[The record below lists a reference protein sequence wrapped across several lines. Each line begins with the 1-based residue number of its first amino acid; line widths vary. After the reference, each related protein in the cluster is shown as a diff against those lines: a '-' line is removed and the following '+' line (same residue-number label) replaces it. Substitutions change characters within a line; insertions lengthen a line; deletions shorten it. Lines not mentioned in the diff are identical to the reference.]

1 MDTRNRRRRLTVSF
15 AAAAGLCLALLMLM
29 GAAFAFATTPT
40 ISDDA
45 PVLTNP
51 SFECD
56 QGVYTVTTPTG
67 SVVHIAGG
75 WSYASLVGDPDV
87 QSARIFAHGKSNPTD
102 PCASEASHVE
112 RLEGRDSA
120 VIFAR
125 DIETPPLPGKP
136 FDAVLYQRI
145 SATVG
150 VDYSVSGWLLSLC
163 GGTAN
168 DCPADAYIAKMV
180 GVDPTGG
187 LDPQADAVQWVESRA
202 PHARPNGVRI
212 GWVNL
217 QTSAV
222 ATVTQVMT
230 QLAADS
236 VVNATA
242 VVTGALTIFARLNS
256 PFQWH
261 GNHGYIDAFSVMR
274 APTITMSLLPTMTE
288 ALTLPVAWTSS
299 LSADILAI
307 PGGNYTA
314 LVDIEARHAI
324 SGVWRTL
331 VQDGVGV
338 GSVVFTAPCRNALY
352 QFRGRVRAEQIE
364 GQGGVFPNHRYPG
377 SWSEPLSVLFASPA
391 FSPTVPIGTNFV
403 YLPVVANVG
412 EC

>member
-1 MDTRNRRRRLTVSF
+1 MEMTVRRSRIVLLIGV
-15 AAAAGLCLALLMLM
+15 AVGLCLALVTLF
-29 GAAFAFATTPT
+29 GAAFARASLPVAG
-40 ISDDA
+40 DDA
-45 PVLTNP
+45 PALVNP
-51 SFECD
+51 GFECD
-56 QGVYTVTTPTG
+56 LGVYTVTSPMG
-67 SVVHIAGG
+67 SVVRIASG
-75 WSYASLVGDPDV
+75 WTYTTLVGDPDV
-87 QSARIFAHGKSNPTD
+87 QSARIYVHRKSHPED
-102 PCASEASHVE
+102 PCSGDTNHVE
-112 RLEGRDSA
+112 RLEGRDSM
-120 VIFAR
+120 VVFAR

-136 FDAVLYQRI
+136 FDIVLYQRI

-163 GGTAN
+163 GSTAN

-187 LDPQADAVQWVESRA
+187 LDPQADAVEWVESRA
-202 PHARPNGVRI
+202 PHALSDGTRI
-212 GWVNL
+212 GWMNL
-217 QTSAV
+217 RTSAV
-222 ATVTQVMT
+222 VTT
-230 QLAADS
+230 TETSAGAAITGAPTIS
-236 VVNATA
+236 
-242 VVTGALTIFARLNS
+242 GALTIFARLNS

-288 ALTLPVAWTSS
+288 ALTLPIAWTSS
-299 LSADILAI
+299 LSADIVAI

-314 LVDIEARHAI
+314 LVDIEARHTI

-352 QFRGRVRAEQIE
+352 QFRGRVRAEQLE

-391 FSPTVPIGTNFV
+391 FSPTVPSGTNFA
-403 YLPVVANVG
+403 YLPVVANAG